1 MRVTVAPDKLQKSAV
16 RGYALSPRLVGRA
29 DAAYYVGVGTTL
41 FDDLVRQGMMPRPK
55 AIGSRRLWDLRELDK
70 AIDELPEA
78 GISVQDEKSHSRR
91 LSGRPRWKSCD
102 TYS

>member
-1 MRVTVAPDKLQKSAV
+1 MR
-16 RGYALSPRLVGRA
+16 GHALSPRLVARA

-70 AIDELPEA
+70 TIDELPEA
-78 GISVQDEKSHSRR
+78 GEPPHGCGAPDGWDAVA
-91 LSGRPRWKSCD
+91 
-102 TYS
+102 

>member
-1 MRVTVAPDKLQKSAV
+1 V
-16 RGYALSPRLVGRA
+16 RGHALSPRLVARA

-78 GISVQDEKSHSRR
+78 GEPP
-91 LSGRPRWKSCD
+91 LSCGAPDGWD
-102 TYS
+102 AVA

>member
-1 MRVTVAPDKLQKSAV
+1 MSKAQMVSGDVRDGRAQKSAV
-16 RGYALSPRLVGRA
+16 RGHALSPRLVARA

-41 FDDLVRQGMMPRPK
+41 FDDLVRQGVMPRPK

-78 GISVQDEKSHSRR
+78 GTSVQDEKSHSE
-91 LSGRPRWKSCD
+91 WD
-102 TYS
+102 AVA